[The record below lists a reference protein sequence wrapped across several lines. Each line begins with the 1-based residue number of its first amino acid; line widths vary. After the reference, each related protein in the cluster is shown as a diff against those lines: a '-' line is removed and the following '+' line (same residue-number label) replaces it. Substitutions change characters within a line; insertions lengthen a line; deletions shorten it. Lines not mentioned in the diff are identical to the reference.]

1 MGPRGDAPDD
11 GPKRPPKI
19 VKIGSNWRSLGE
31 RNENKILP
39 SKEGGEVFQ
48 EISIDSSNWMFEEN
62 QNSKIMILDDGII
75 EVTAL
80 QKESTPGVK
89 IKIPI
94 SLKPGDYILTAI
106 AHADVE
112 STFFPWAIDSEKVRL
127 TPTVHILTQEEPV
140 SVPFRLEKEGEII
153 IGVLCHRQ
161 EVGDKCYISSLH
173 ISRMENSVRKMSKGN
188 FFSFSYSDFVP
199 HQNTTLEE
207 SSKGTIVRS
216 KPISTP
222 GVYSI
227 VPVQSCSE
235 MTIFTEVSVVYPS
248 VAFLY
253 IADANTGKE
262 IIRRNVIFESYAD
275 SSSEESSELFSSF
288 YVPEGTDQIR
298 VGILF
303 STVTE
308 PDEHIMTIHNFE
320 VSQYHNLNDIASES
334 YVLNLDEDQ
343 SKFNICERQASR
355 FGLEMTRWP
364 AVDGRKGQNNLDWIR
379 YMEEPWT
386 DLDDKLGRKAIDKPG
401 AWGYLLTMKGIF
413 EDAIKK
419 NHDSIAVFDDDFI
432 FSKSFDHG
440 FSRLVEV
447 LDDSWD
453 ILYLGSSQWLW
464 DGISITNE
472 PFYSPDEN
480 TNGSFAVIYR
490 NTVFQEILDH
500 IGDMSAPFD
509 AGALRKSVMGNF
521 SGSSFVS
528 YPNLVIA
535 NVEKTGIRDSRNQI
549 EFSKRFG
556 WDLSN
561 FPAWF
566 TNWSLEPTILLES
579 QGKSAIESSNFVTAV
594 TTIDRRK
601 YLEQFIEDWNN
612 TRDKEANRILIVA
625 DDGSTDGTLEW
636 LCEELELPDSM
647 LVVIRNDGLGIARQ
661 TNSIIDYVRNM
672 DFRPDAI
679 FMCNDDIRFLQP
691 GWDKSYFQ
699 AMSESGYDHLVYFNP
714 DWKDPSHSEGSPRFS
729 GLESSCSARD
739 AMGCFYTLT
748 PRLIETIGFFDEA
761 SFPVRG
767 HSHVDYTLRAC
778 RVEANDSQFL
788 YDISDSNESI
798 GMILRD
804 GYKRTHRTLS
814 VWERKVS
821 SSDESLAKRESVLL
835 SEGRTF
841 VPRGW

>member
-1 MGPRGDAPDD
+1 MSRGRDTSGDNS
-11 GPKRPPKI
+11 RVTPKI
-19 VKIGSNWRSLGE
+19 VKIGRNWRTIGVENEKIKSSMEGE
-31 RNENKILP
+31 EEI
-39 SKEGGEVFQ
+39 FQ
-48 EISIDSSNWMFEEN
+48 EFSIDSSNWLFEAN
-62 QNSKIMILDDGII
+62 QKAEFFTHDDGIL
-75 EVTAL
+75 EVTTL
-80 QKESTPGVK
+80 QKGSTPGVK
-89 IKIPI
+89 IKIPL
-94 SLKPGDYILTAI
+94 SLKPGEYILTVI
-106 AHADVE
+106 AHADVD

-140 SVPFRLEKEGEII
+140 SVPFRVEKEGEII

-161 EVGDKCYISSLH
+161 EVGDKCFISSLH
-173 ISRMENSVRKMSKGN
+173 VSRVERSGNQMSKG
-188 FFSFSYSDFVP
+188 SFSSLNYADFIP

-222 GVYSI
+222 GAYAI
-227 VPVQSCSE
+227 VPVQQFSE
-235 MTIFTEVSVVYPS
+235 MTLFTKVSVVHPS

-253 IADANTGKE
+253 VADANTGNE
-262 IIRRNVIFESYAD
+262 IIRRNVIFESYPD
-275 SSSEESSELFSSF
+275 QLSVEPSELFSSF
-288 YVPEGTDQIR
+288 EIPRGTDQIR

-308 PDEHIMTIHNFE
+308 PDEHIMTIHNLE
-320 VSQYHNLNDIASES
+320 VSKYHNLNDIASES
-334 YVLNLDEDQ
+334 YVLNLDEDE
-343 SKFNICERQASR
+343 SKFKICERQVSR

-364 AVDGRKGQNNLDWIR
+364 AVDGRIGKNNLDWLK
-379 YMEEPWT
+379 YMEEPWI
-386 DLDDKLGRKAIDKPG
+386 DIDEKLGRKAIDKPG

-413 EDAIKK
+413 EDAIGKK
-419 NHDSIAVFDDDFI
+419 HDSIAVFDDDFI

-440 FSRLVEV
+440 FSRLIEV

-453 ILYLGSSQWLW
+453 ILYLGASQWLW
-464 DGISITNE
+464 DGISLTDE
-472 PFYSPDEN
+472 PCYSPDEN

-490 NTVFQEILDH
+490 NTVFQEILCH
-500 IGDMSAPFD
+500 IEDMSAPFD
-509 AGALRKSVMGNF
+509 AGALRKSVMGDF
-521 SGSSFVS
+521 SDSSFVA

-556 WDLSN
+556 WELSN
-561 FPAWF
+561 FPSWF
-566 TNWSLEPTILLES
+566 TNWSLEPTILFES
-579 QGKSAIESSNFVTAV
+579 KEKSPIESPNFVTAV
-594 TTIDRRK
+594 TTIDRRE
-601 YLEQFIEDWNN
+601 YLEQFIEGWNK
-612 TRDKEANRILIVA
+612 TRDRGANRILIVA

-636 LCEELELPDSM
+636 LCEELELPDSS

-661 TNSIIDYVRNM
+661 TNSIIDYVRKM
-672 DFRPDAI
+672 DFLPDAI
-679 FMCNDDIRFLQP
+679 FMCNDDISFLQA

-714 DWKDPSHSEGSPRFS
+714 DWKDPFHSEGSPRFS
-729 GLESSCSARD
+729 GLKSSCSARD

-748 PRLIETIGFFDEA
+748 PSLIETLGFFDED

-804 GYKRTHRTLS
+804 GYKRTNRTLS

-821 SSDESLAKRESVLL
+821 TSDEFLAKRESVLL
-835 SEGRTF
+835 TEGRTF
-841 VPRGW
+841 VPRWW

>member
-1 MGPRGDAPDD
+1 MGPRGDTPGD
-11 GPKRPPKI
+11 GSKKTPKI
-19 VKIGSNWRSLGE
+19 VKIGRNWRSLG
-31 RNENKILP
+31 RGNENKFSP
-39 SKEGGEVFQ
+39 PKGGEDIFQ
-48 EISIDSSNWMFEEN
+48 EISLDSSNWMFEEN
-62 QNSKIMILDDGII
+62 QNSEITIHDDGII

-80 QKESTPGVK
+80 QEDSTPGAR

-112 STFFPWAIDSEKVRL
+112 STFFPWAIDSGKVRL
-127 TPTVHILTQEEPV
+127 TPTVHIPTQEEPV
-140 SVPFRLEKEGEII
+140 SVPFRVDKEGEII

-173 ISRMENSVRKMSKGN
+173 VSRVENSGNQMSKGRFSSLKYPD
-188 FFSFSYSDFVP
+188 FFP
-199 HQNTTLEE
+199 HQNTVLED

-222 GVYSI
+222 GAYAI
-227 VPVQSCSE
+227 VSVQPRSE
-235 MTIFTEVSVVYPS
+235 MTLYTKVSVVHPS

-253 IADANTGKE
+253 VADAKTGKE
-262 IIRRNVIFESYAD
+262 IIRRNVIFESYED
-275 SSSEESSELFSSF
+275 SSSDESSELFSSF
-288 YVPEGTDQIR
+288 DVPRETDQIR

-320 VSQYHNLNDIASES
+320 VSQYHNLNDFTSES
-334 YVLNLDEDQ
+334 YVLNLDEDEN
-343 SKFNICERQASR
+343 KFKICERQAAR

-364 AVDGRKGQNNLDWIR
+364 AVDGRMGQNNQDWLR
-379 YMEEPWT
+379 YMEEPWIGIDET
-386 DLDDKLGRKAIDKPG
+386 LGRKAIDKPG
-401 AWGYLLTMKGIF
+401 AWGYLLTMREIF
-413 EDAIKK
+413 EDAIRKG
-419 NHDSIAVFDDDFI
+419 HDSIAVFDDDYI

-447 LDDSWD
+447 LDESWD
-453 ILYLGSSQWLW
+453 ILYLGASQWLW
-464 DGISITNE
+464 DGVSLSNE
-472 PFYSPDEN
+472 PCYTPDEN

-490 NTVFQEILDH
+490 NKVFHEILSH

-509 AGALRKSVMGNF
+509 AGALRKAVMGQF
-521 SGSSFVS
+521 SDSSFVA

-566 TNWSLEPTILLES
+566 TNWGLAPTILLES
-579 QGKSAIESSNFVTAV
+579 TGKSHIESSNFVTAV
-594 TTIDRRK
+594 TTIDRRE
-601 YLEQFIEDWNN
+601 YLKQFIDDWNK
-612 TRDKEANRILIVA
+612 TRDKAANRMLIVA

-636 LCEELELPDSM
+636 LCEELELADSR

-672 DFRPDAI
+672 DFCPDAI
-679 FMCNDDIRFLQP
+679 FMCNDDIRFLEA
-691 GWDKSYFQ
+691 GWDKSYSQ
-699 AMSESGYDHLVYFNP
+699 AMAKSGYDHLVYFNP
-714 DWKDPSHSEGSPRFS
+714 NWKDPSHSEGSPRFS

-748 PRLIETIGFFDEA
+748 PRLIERLGFFDED

-788 YDISDSNESI
+788 YDISGSNEYI
-798 GMILRD
+798 GMIMRD

-821 SSDESLAKRESVLL
+821 TSDESLAKRESVLL
-835 SEGRTF
+835 TEGRTF
-841 VPRGW
+841 VSRGW

>member
-1 MGPRGDAPDD
+1 MGPRGDTPDD
-11 GPKRPPKI
+11 GPKKAPKI
-19 VKIGSNWRSLGE
+19 VKIGRNWRSLGGVS
-31 RNENKILP
+31 ENKLP
-39 SKEGGEVFQ
+39 PSDEEDIFQ
-48 EISIDSSNWMFEEN
+48 DISLDSSNWMFEEN
-62 QNSKIMILDDGII
+62 QNSEIMIHDDGII

-80 QKESTPGVK
+80 QKESTPGIR

-106 AHADVE
+106 AHAEAE

-140 SVPFRLEKEGEII
+140 SVPFRVEKEGDIT

-173 ISRMENSVRKMSKGN
+173 VSRIENSGNQMSKGR
-188 FFSFSYSDFVP
+188 FSSLIYSDFLP

-222 GVYSI
+222 GAYAI
-227 VPVQSCSE
+227 VPVQPSSE
-235 MTIFTEVSVVYPS
+235 MTLFTKVSVVYPS

-253 IADANTGKE
+253 VADANTGKE
-262 IIRRNVIFESYAD
+262 IIRRNVIFESYED
-275 SSSEESSELFSSF
+275 SSSDEPSELFSSF
-288 YVPEGTDQIR
+288 YVPRETDQIR

-320 VSQYHNLNDIASES
+320 VSQYRNLNDFTSES
-334 YVLNLDEDQ
+334 YVLNLDEDER
-343 SKFNICERQASR
+343 KFKICERQAAR

-364 AVDGRKGQNNLDWIR
+364 AVDGRIGQNNLDWLR
-379 YMEEPWT
+379 YMEEPWKEI
-386 DLDDKLGRKAIDKPG
+386 DEKLGRKAIDKPG
-401 AWGYLLTMKGIF
+401 AWGYLLTMRGIF
-413 EDAIKK
+413 EDAIRKG
-419 NHDSIAVFDDDFI
+419 HDSIAVFDDDFI

-447 LDDSWD
+447 LDESWD
-453 ILYLGSSQWLW
+453 ILYLGASQWLW
-464 DGISITNE
+464 DGISLTNE
-472 PFYSPDEN
+472 LCYTPDEN

-490 NTVFQEILDH
+490 NTVFHEILGH

-509 AGALRKSVMGNF
+509 AGALRKTVMGNF
-521 SGSSFVS
+521 SDSSFVA

-556 WDLSN
+556 WDLSV
-561 FPAWF
+561 FPSWF
-566 TNWSLEPTILLES
+566 TNWGLEPSVLLETEN
-579 QGKSAIESSNFVTAV
+579 KSRIESPNFVTAV
-594 TTIDRRK
+594 TTIDRRE
-601 YLEQFIEDWNN
+601 YLEQFIEGWNK
-612 TRDKEANRILIVA
+612 TRDEGANRLLIVA

-636 LCEELELPDSM
+636 LCEELELPDSR

-679 FMCNDDIRFLQP
+679 FMCNDDIRFLQA

-748 PRLIETIGFFDEA
+748 PSLIETLGFFDEG

-788 YDISDSNESI
+788 YDISGSNECI

-814 VWERKVS
+814 VWERRVS
-821 SSDESLAKRESVLL
+821 TSDESLAKRESVLL
-835 SEGRTF
+835 TEGRTF